1 MLVYWKVIATTPI
14 VHLTFIIL
22 LRLRRDLFFHMST
35 WTPQGVQFTTIPLG
49 NWRDCWVNGPTAGLL
64 EQWEKKHLWDIIIP
78 WFLLGFQVVGDAES
92 LGTVSFTNLASKHLM
107 VVSIY
112 FNFTNR
118 RAVVFLPFARSP
130 LCKKICAQIKLRI
143 IMQPPPVLQVWKT
156 TIKKKTSEKP
166 SSPIFFG
173 I

>member
-1 MLVYWKVIATTPI
+1 MVQLLVYLSSGKI
-14 VHLTFIIL
+14 
-22 LRLRRDLFFHMST
+22 
-35 WTPQGVQFTTIPLG
+35 
-49 NWRDCWVNGPTAGLL
+49 
-64 EQWEKKHLWDIIIP
+64 KHLWYIIIP
-78 WFLLGFQVVGDAES
+78 WFLLGFQVVGDPES

-118 RAVVFLPFARSP
+118 RAVVFLLFARSP

-156 TIKKKTSEKP
+156 TIKKNQVRNLAHLFFSVFNPTLRNSINLGPKKP
-166 SSPIFFG
+166 PKISRNTIPSTRLHRLCARTKNSWPNSRRDD
-173 I
+173 